1 LTVGAGPLAGRV
13 IFIEGAPRSGTTL
26 LVSLLASHPGIAG
39 TVAESHLFD
48 RGVGALFDNYNRQ
61 AQFEGF
67 LSNYVSEEQLAGL
80 VRELCDGVLAAM
92 RERVKPEAERV
103 VEKTPLPRF
112 GAREV
117 MEQKLAVY
125 PDATYVHV
133 VRERDAVVR
142 SLMRAPWADCDEA
155 AAAEWWQQAVS
166 SIRETAGAGDAGYVE
181 VAYEELSADPVGT
194 VAALL
199 GELGLDAGDEVRLR
213 LESVSRERISS
224 FGPPEAGAGG
234 DAAAAPK
241 AVGGGR
247 GQGPEREP
255 AGLAA
260 ELRTRASGLASRV
273 EGWRGRR
280 IKTTQDLI
288 VAARAA
294 DEAGVA
300 GLTHPSFAFQ
310 MRSGAGDLA
319 AEGDAGRV
327 ALIEVTAEIFRAQ
340 AVSES
345 WTTVGDGESVV
356 LLLAAGHGDGTR
368 TDVVVTALVRGG
380 LVERL
385 AIIAAGAPGG
395 RRPGAWGP
403 PPAAGGNAEGGAP

>member
-67 LSNYVSEEQLAGL
+67 LSNYVSEQQLTGL
-80 VRELCDGVLAAM
+80 VRELCDGVLGAM

-112 GAREV
+112 GAREA

-133 VRERDAVVR
+133 VREREAVVR

-155 AAAEWWQQAVS
+155 GAAEWWQQAVS
-166 SIRETAGAGDAGYVE
+166 SIRETAGAGNARYVE
-181 VAYEELSADPVGT
+181 VDYERLSADPVGT
-194 VAALL
+194 VAELL

-224 FGPPEAGAGG
+224 FGPPEAGIGG
-234 DAAAAPK
+234 DGAAPK

-255 AGLAA
+255 AGLAG
-260 ELRTRASGLASRV
+260 ELRTRASELAARV

-294 DEAGVA
+294 DAAGVA
-300 GLTHPSFAFQ
+300 GLTHPSFSFQ

-319 AEGDAGRV
+319 AEGDAGRA

-385 AIIAAGAPGG
+385 AIIAAGPPGG
-395 RRPGAWGP
+395 RRPGAWSP
-403 PPAAGGNAEGGAP
+403 QPAADGDAEGGVP